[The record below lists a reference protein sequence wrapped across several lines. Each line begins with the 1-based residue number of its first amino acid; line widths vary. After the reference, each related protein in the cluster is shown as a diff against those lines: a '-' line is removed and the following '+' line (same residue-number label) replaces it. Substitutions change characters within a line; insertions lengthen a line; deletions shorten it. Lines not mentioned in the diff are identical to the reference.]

1 MSAFTAKQSA
11 ASTTHHLLKQASRSK
26 TMKVIVLGAGVI
38 GTATAYYLAKAGHEV
53 TVIER
58 QQGAALETSFAN
70 AGEVSPGYSAPWA
83 GPGVPLKAIKW
94 LMMEHSPLA
103 IRPTFDL
110 NTWRWVMQMLMNCTS
125 SRYEVN
131 KGRMLRMAEYSRDVL
146 QQLRADTGI
155 SYDERTQGT
164 LQLFRNHAQLEA
176 ADADIAILNRYGVK
190 YEKLDKAG
198 CLKVEPALAKVQE
211 KFVGA
216 LRLPGD
222 ETGDCFKFT
231 QNLAKL
237 AEGLGVKFRYGVS
250 IQRLIYNGDQ
260 VSSVITSE
268 GELTADSF
276 VLALGSYSPILLREL
291 GIRIPVYPIK
301 GYSITVPI
309 TDASAAPEST
319 VMDETYK
326 VAITRLGDRIRV
338 GGTAEITGYNLE
350 LRADRRATLEY
361 SVSDLFP
368 AGGDVS
374 KAEFWTGLRP
384 MTPDGT
390 PVVGP
395 TPYRNL
401 FLNTGH
407 GTLGWTMACG
417 SGQFVADIVSGK
429 RPAISTEGLFM
440 DRYGSMNRPIIVP
453 KELA

>member
-1 MSAFTAKQSA
+1 
-11 ASTTHHLLKQASRSK
+11 
-26 TMKVIVLGAGVI
+26 MKIIILGAGVI
-38 GTATAYYLAKAGHEV
+38 GTASAYYLAKAGHEV

-58 QQGAALETSFAN
+58 QPGAALETSFGN

-83 GPGVPLKAIKW
+83 GPGVPMKAIKW
-94 LMMEHSPLA
+94 LMMKHSPLA
-103 IRPTFDL
+103 IRPTLDL
-110 NTWRWVMQMLMNCTS
+110 NTWRWVMQMLMNCTTA
-125 SRYEVN
+125 RYEVN

-146 QQLRADTGI
+146 QQLREDTGI
-155 SYDERTQGT
+155 HYDERTQGT
-164 LQLFRNHAQLEA
+164 LQLFRNQAQLDA
-176 ADADIAILNRYGVK
+176 ADADIAILKRYDVP

-237 AEGLGVKFRYGVS
+237 AEGLGVTFKYGVS
-250 IQRLIYNGDQ
+250 IERLLFSGDQ
-260 VSSVITSE
+260 ITGVKTSE
-268 GELTADSF
+268 GELKADTY
-276 VLALGSYSPILLREL
+276 VLALGSYSPIMLREL
-291 GIRIPVYPIK
+291 GIKIPVYPIK

-309 TDASAAPEST
+309 TDAQGAPEST

-338 GGTAEITGYNLE
+338 GGTAEITGYNLD
-350 LRADRRATLEY
+350 LRKDRRDTLEF
-361 SVSDLFP
+361 SVTDLFP
-368 AGGDVS
+368 QGGDVS

-417 SGQFVADIVSGK
+417 SGQFIADVVSGK

-440 DRYGSMNRPIIVP
+440 DRYGSNRPLI
-453 KELA
+453 LAKHLV

>member
-1 MSAFTAKQSA
+1 
-11 ASTTHHLLKQASRSK
+11 
-26 TMKVIVLGAGVI
+26 MKVVVLGAGVI
-38 GTATAYYLAKAGHEV
+38 GTASAYFLAKAGHEV

-58 QQGAALETSFAN
+58 QPEAGLETSFAN

-83 GPGVPLKAIKW
+83 GPGVPFKAIKW
-94 LMMEHSPLA
+94 LTMKYGPLA
-103 IRPTFDL
+103 IRPSFDPSM
-110 NTWRWVMQMLMNCTS
+110 WRWVMQMLMNCTS
-125 SRYEVN
+125 QRYEIN

-146 QQLRADTGI
+146 QQLRSDTGI
-155 SYDERTQGT
+155 HYDERTQGT
-164 LQLFRNHAQLEA
+164 MQLFRNQEQLDGSA
-176 ADADIAILNRYGVK
+176 ADIAVLERYGVP

-198 CLKVEPALAKVQE
+198 CLKAEPALVNSLD

-231 QNLAKL
+231 QNLSRL
-237 AEGLGVKFRYGVS
+237 AQELGVQFKYGVS
-250 IQRLIYNGDQ
+250 IQRLVKEGDRIN
-260 VSSVITSE
+260 SVITSE
-268 GELTADSF
+268 GEIKADSF
-276 VLALGSYSPILLREL
+276 VLALGSYSPILLKEL

-301 GYSITVPI
+301 GYSITIPI
-309 TDASAAPEST
+309 TDVNRAPEST
-319 VMDETYK
+319 VLDETYK
-326 VAITRLGDRIRV
+326 IAITRLGDRIRV
-338 GGTAEITGYNLE
+338 GGTAEITGYNLD
-350 LRADRRATLEY
+350 LRDERRETL
-361 SVSDLFP
+361 VHAVTDLFP
-368 AGGDVS
+368 GGGDIA

-401 FLNTGH
+401 YLNTGH

-417 SGQFVADIVSGK
+417 SGQFIADIVSGK

-440 DRYGSMNRPIIVP
+440 DRYGSVNRPIFIS